1 MEQPD
6 RGDAA
11 FAGTSG
17 SRETTQNLGPVSLR
31 SLPGVLGEPLARG
44 TVTVGDSRPAARSKA
59 SKRHPSTGN
68 LSGKAFDRPSDRR
81 RSYGPAG
88 GPGPAPAGDSGS
100 VADRRGEPAAPGPH
114 ESLLPGLA
122 ICVLRQRDTRDVALT
137 RLPNCGSYLKNRR
150 STNAGDPKFT
160 WPDREQE
167 RRMVTVLF
175 QAGTRARYW
184 CAAPNRSHCSQ
195 PRQSVGALCFA
206 AGTCAGRGMA
216 ARAHTR
222 ETLHT

>member
-1 MEQPD
+1 MRLHAGRSNPSRPRIPILPCDAQSYTAVTLQRERPDYRTVSIMEQPD

-44 TVTVGDSRPAARSKA
+44 TVTVLGDSRPAARSKA

-100 VADRRGEPAAPGPH
+100 VADRRSGLPH
-114 ESLLPGLA
+114 RA
-122 ICVLRQRDTRDVALT
+122 RTRACCLVA
-137 RLPNCGSYLKNRR
+137 SYLRAA
-150 STNAGDPKFT
+150 TAGHP
-160 WPDREQE
+160 
-167 RRMVTVLF
+167 
-175 QAGTRARYW
+175 G
-184 CAAPNRSHCSQ
+184 C
-195 PRQSVGALCFA
+195 
-206 AGTCAGRGMA
+206 
-216 ARAHTR
+216 RAHQAA
-222 ETLHT
+222 ELW

>member
-1 MEQPD
+1 MFPILPCDAQSYTSAVTQREGPDYRTVSIMEQPD

-100 VADRRGEPAAPGPH
+100 VADRRRACRTGPAREPAAW
-114 ESLLPGLA
+114 S
-122 ICVLRQRDTRDVALT
+122 
-137 RLPNCGSYLKNRR
+137 SYLRAA
-150 STNAGDPKFT
+150 TAGHP
-160 WPDREQE
+160 
-167 RRMVTVLF
+167 
-175 QAGTRARYW
+175 G
-184 CAAPNRSHCSQ
+184 C
-195 PRQSVGALCFA
+195 
-206 AGTCAGRGMA
+206 
-216 ARAHTR
+216 RAHQAA
-222 ETLHT
+222 ELW

>member
-1 MEQPD
+1 L
-6 RGDAA
+6 RGE
-11 FAGTSG
+11 
-17 SRETTQNLGPVSLR
+17 RLR
-31 SLPGVLGEPLARG
+31 
-44 TVTVGDSRPAARSKA
+44 VTVGDSRPAARSKA

-68 LSGKAFDRPSDRR
+68 LSGKTFDRPSDRR

-100 VADRRGEPAAPGPH
+100 TVARSRVGEPAGAAPGPH

-160 WPDREQE
+160 WPDAGNRTRRIGHSSFSSWDPRTLLVRGSQSQPLLTAKAE
-167 RRMVTVLF
+167 RR
-175 QAGTRARYW
+175 
-184 CAAPNRSHCSQ
+184 S
-195 PRQSVGALCFA
+195 ALLRCWNM
-206 AGTCAGRGMA
+206 CR
-216 ARAHTR
+216 
-222 ETLHT
+222 

>member
-1 MEQPD
+1 MRLHAGRSNPSRPRIPILPCDAQSYTAVTLQRERPDYRTVSIMEQPD

-17 SRETTQNLGPVSLR
+17 SRETTQNGPVSLR

-88 GPGPAPAGDSGS
+88 GAG
-100 VADRRGEPAAPGPH
+100 ARTRRRFRFCRRPSA
-114 ESLLPGLA
+114 ESLPHRA
-122 ICVLRQRDTRDVALT
+122 R
-137 RLPNCGSYLKNRR
+137 
-150 STNAGDPKFT
+150 
-160 WPDREQE
+160 
-167 RRMVTVLF
+167 
-175 QAGTRARYW
+175 TRA
-184 CAAPNRSHCSQ
+184 CCL
-195 PRQSVGALCFA
+195 V
-206 AGTCAGRGMA
+206 
-216 ARAHTR
+216 
-222 ETLHT
+222 

>member
-1 MEQPD
+1 MRLHAGRSNPSRPMFPILPCDAQSYTSAVTQREGPDYRTVSIMEQPD

-17 SRETTQNLGPVSLR
+17 SRETTQNGPVSLR

-44 TVTVGDSRPAARSKA
+44 TVTVYVGDSRPAARSKA

-100 VADRRGEPAAPGPH
+100 TMSLEPLSGCHPGPGTSEPA
-114 ESLLPGLA
+114 
-122 ICVLRQRDTRDVALT
+122 
-137 RLPNCGSYLKNRR
+137 RL
-150 STNAGDPKFT
+150 
-160 WPDREQE
+160 
-167 RRMVTVLF
+167 V
-175 QAGTRARYW
+175 
-184 CAAPNRSHCSQ
+184 
-195 PRQSVGALCFA
+195 
-206 AGTCAGRGMA
+206 
-216 ARAHTR
+216 
-222 ETLHT
+222 

>member
-1 MEQPD
+1 MRLHAGRSNPSRPRIPILPCDAQSYTAVTLQRERPDYRTVSIMEQPD

-31 SLPGVLGEPLARG
+31 SSLRSLPGVYWGNVPLARG

-100 VADRRGEPAAPGPH
+100 VADRRTRRACRTGPAREPAAW
-114 ESLLPGLA
+114 S
-122 ICVLRQRDTRDVALT
+122 
-137 RLPNCGSYLKNRR
+137 SYLRAA
-150 STNAGDPKFT
+150 TAGHP
-160 WPDREQE
+160 
-167 RRMVTVLF
+167 
-175 QAGTRARYW
+175 G
-184 CAAPNRSHCSQ
+184 C
-195 PRQSVGALCFA
+195 
-206 AGTCAGRGMA
+206 
-216 ARAHTR
+216 RAHQAA
-222 ETLHT
+222 ELW